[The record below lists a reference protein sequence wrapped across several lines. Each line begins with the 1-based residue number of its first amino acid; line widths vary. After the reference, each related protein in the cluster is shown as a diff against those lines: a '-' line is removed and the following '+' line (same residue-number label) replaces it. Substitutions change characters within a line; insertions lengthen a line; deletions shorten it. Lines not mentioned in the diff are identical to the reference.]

1 MSENI
6 TLSGEFR
13 TTFGKGAARALRR
26 AGKTP
31 AVIYGHGSEPKHVA
45 LPSHELSLIVR
56 RANAVI
62 ELDIEGTEEMVLVKD
77 VQRDPVSS
85 VIEHVDLVI
94 VLKGEKV
101 EVEVPLHLEGEAL
114 APAVANLDVTHL
126 LVKVPATDIPE
137 HFVINVEGLE
147 EGNHITAANVSLPDD
162 VELITEPETV
172 VVTVAVPA
180 LEEEPEAET
189 ATEEAPAEDAP
200 AAEE

>member
-1 MSENI
+1 M
-6 TLSGEFR
+6 
-13 TTFGKGAARALRR
+13 
-26 AGKTP
+26 
-31 AVIYGHGSEPKHVA
+31 A